1 VEEVKS
7 NVSTTENEAR
17 TASAGCSFVVDRA
30 ELARKS
36 FGTVLRKIQSRQ
48 ERPGQEATSTT
59 FTSHR
64 ESGLSAEILCLSLEQ
79 MPAVLHARTYHVRMP
94 LPVPFSFVCVLR
106 CGKALHWRF
115 RCSCVKRGKIVSTM
129 RKHVERN
136 KDPQQVLF
144 VALDAASI

>member
-1 VEEVKS
+1 MYQQPKTRPEQPLLVALSSLTEQSLLVSHLERFYARFNPAKSGQVKKPPAPHS
-7 NVSTTENEAR
+7 DQTVWAERGNSVFVPRANACSFAR
-17 TASAGCSFVVDRA
+17 THIPC
-30 ELARKS
+30 
-36 FGTVLRKIQSRQ
+36 TH
-48 ERPGQEATSTT
+48 ATP
-59 FTSHR
+59 R
-64 ESGLSAEILCLSLEQ
+64 
-79 MPAVLHARTYHVRMP
+79 AVLVRVRTS
-94 LPVPFSFVCVLR
+94 L